1 MIKVIAKI
9 NNLIEKL
16 FFIEFKCEEGTNGN
30 SRNDNNNNNNS
41 NNNNNNRND
50 NKNSNNNK

>member
-30 SRNDNNNNNNS
+30 SRNDNNNNNN
-41 NNNNNNRND
+41 NNNNNRND